1 VIVDLDRLA
10 EGGETFEGEE
20 PMSVF
25 CLEGEQDLRICGP
38 LRYRVSVSR
47 VQDEL
52 LIHGALAA
60 EVAFRCSRCAEIFE
74 TEIVEH
80 AFDRVRDLVEEPP
93 ERHRDGTESVDLTP
107 DMREAILLAFPA
119 YPVCCVDC
127 KGLCPQCG
135 VNRNTGTCRCKP
147 PADGRWDALERLRL

>member
-74 TEIVEH
+74 TEIV
-80 AFDRVRDLVEEPP
+80 
-93 ERHRDGTESVDLTP
+93 DGTESVDLTP